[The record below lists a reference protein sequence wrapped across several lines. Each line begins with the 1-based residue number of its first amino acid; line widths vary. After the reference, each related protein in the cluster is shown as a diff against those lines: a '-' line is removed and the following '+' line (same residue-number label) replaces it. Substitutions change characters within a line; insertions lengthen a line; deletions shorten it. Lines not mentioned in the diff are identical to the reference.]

1 MLPRLHLDSDATEP
15 LYKQLHEQI
24 RAAIVDG
31 RLSHGARLPAT
42 RELAGSLG
50 LNRATVSAAYEL
62 LENEGLVRGHVGRGS
77 FVERPGASAQGLVWE
92 AMLPPLEAPPT
103 GEAPISFATSRPS
116 EHLFPLDDFRVTC
129 EEVIRGPE
137 AAGIL
142 QLGSPAG
149 YGPLRRYLLD
159 EAMAA
164 GAARAGDDVLVSNG
178 VQQALD
184 LLQRVIV
191 SPGETVLLE
200 DPVYHGLRNL
210 LAHSGARVLG
220 VPMTAAGVDVDA
232 LARAVERERPRLVV
246 LTPNFQNPTGATM
259 PRAARLAALRATV
272 GAGVVL
278 VENDTYGDLRYT
290 GQPLP
295 TLKELDETGSV
306 VLLKSFSKIA
316 FPGLRVGWITAPRA
330 LVARLAEAKQWCDL
344 HTDQLSQA
352 VLLRFATSGRLAQ
365 HRSRVLTAGAACL
378 KAVLVACE
386 KHLPPGTEF
395 TRPEGGM
402 NLWVRLPAPL
412 DAAELQPRAQREGVS
427 YLPGRYF
434 EVSRREPRAL
444 RLSFAGLTP
453 DQIRRGVATLGK
465 VFAAELQASAG
476 GGREFDNAPAL
487 V

>member
-1 MLPRLHLDSDATEP
+1 MLPRLHLDADASEP
-15 LYKQLHEQI
+15 LYRQLCEQI
-24 RAAIVDG
+24 RSAILEG
-31 RLSHGARLPAT
+31 RLEHGARLPAT

-62 LENEGLVRGHVGRGS
+62 LEAEGLVRGHVGRGS
-77 FVERPGASAQGLVWE
+77 FVERPGAPLGGVRWE
-92 AMLPPLEAPPT
+92 SMLPPLDAPAA
-103 GEAPISFATSRPS
+103 GEAAISFAASRPS
-116 EHLFPLDDFRVTC
+116 EQLFPLDPFRATC

-137 AAGIL
+137 AAHIL

-149 YGPLRRYLLD
+149 YGPLRRYLME
-159 EAMAA
+159 EAKAA
-164 GAARAGDDVLVSNG
+164 GVARAADDVLVSNG
-178 VQQALD
+178 AQQALD
-184 LLQRVIV
+184 LLQRVLI
-191 SPGETVLLE
+191 STGDTVLLE
-200 DPVYHGLRNL
+200 DPVYHGLRNI

-246 LTPNFQNPTGATM
+246 LTPNFHNPTGTTM

-278 VENDTYGDLRYT
+278 VENDTYGELRYS

-295 TLKELDETGSV
+295 TLKELDESGSV

-316 FPGLRVGWITAPRA
+316 FPGLRVGWVIAPRA
-330 LVARLAEAKQWCDL
+330 LVSRLAEAKQWCDL

-352 VLLRFATSGRLAQ
+352 VMLRFATSGRLAA
-365 HRSRVLTAGAACL
+365 HRTRVLAHGAACL
-378 KAVLVACE
+378 RAVLGACE
-386 KHLPPGTEF
+386 KHLPPGADF

-402 NLWVRLPAPL
+402 NVWVRLPAPL
-412 DAAELQPRAQREGVS
+412 DAGELQPRAAREGVS
-427 YLPGRYF
+427 YLPGRFF

-444 RLSFAGLTP
+444 RLSFAGLAP
-453 DQIRRGVATLGK
+453 DTIRRGVATLGK
-465 VFAAELQASAG
+465 VFAAELEHSAG
-476 GGREFDNAPAL
+476 GGREFNNAPAL